1 MKWTKKMKGA
11 GKKAAV
17 TVTALGMVLTAFSPI
32 PAKAAEEFAG
42 QLTSVESVKKGDADN
57 IVIVTFNGDVKAKLT
72 FLENGIFRYNVD
84 PSGEFSEYAN
94 PRQSSHK
101 GRIQQYPDS
110 SSEYSKPEAKIKD
123 ADGKFTIT
131 SENVSVEFDKETAK
145 MKILSND
152 KVVMEE
158 KEALSISKSA
168 TVQTLKKNDGENFY
182 GGGTQNGRF
191 VHTGESINIVNE
203 SGWTDGG
210 VASPNPF
217 YYTTDGYGVLRNT
230 FADGKYDFGK
240 TTADAVTATHEEGE
254 LDAYYFVSDGKNV
267 TEKTQDILD
276 EYYHVTG
283 NPVLLPEYA
292 FYEGHLNAYN
302 RDAWSNTPVKGAKA
316 WTIKGTDPS
325 TSEGKTTYEI
335 GMSADFVPVA
345 GQKLESLNGEGPTVA
360 TDKFPQV
367 ETPYEFSARAVLD
380 DYVKYDMPL
389 GYFLPNDGYGAGY
402 GQNGHHMTGGVNPDG
417 TSSPDRLAAVK
428 ANVENL
434 AKFTKYAQEKGVQ
447 TGLWTQ
453 SYLTPDSNSG
463 TLWHRLRDFK
473 NEVKVGGVSTLKTDV
488 AWVGHGYS
496 MQLDGV
502 KTAYDIATT
511 EGDIRPNIISLDGW
525 AGSQR
530 YCGIWT
536 GDQTGG
542 KWEYIRFHIPTYIG
556 TSLSGNPNVGSDM
569 DGIFGGDALI
579 ATRDYQWKSF
589 TPLMLNMDG
598 WGTYAKM
605 PYTFGDPYTGIN
617 RMYMK
622 IKAQLLP
629 YIYTGAASAANIDTG
644 NGDTGLPLMRAM
656 FLEYPN
662 DSYASSK
669 AMQYQ
674 YMLGSEML
682 VAPIYQNTADAEND
696 GNDIR
701 NNIYLPGEKD
711 VWIDYF
717 TGEQYQGGRV
727 LNNFDAPL
735 WKLPVFVKNGAII
748 PMWEENNSPEEI
760 DKANRIVEFWPD
772 GKSSYT
778 MFEDDGKYIKNDL
791 KEEGEYGKVTNA
803 SYGDHVSAKFTSE
816 VKDGTATLTAE
827 KSTGSYD
834 GYKKDKNTTFVVN
847 VSKEPSKVTAKNGS
861 ETLEVKKVQSKA
873 DFDTEKAEKGK
884 AVYFYD
890 QSPAIETY
898 ASEKETGI
906 AGLVKDV
913 KRTPKLYVK
922 FAQADAKAVD
932 QTLVIE
938 GFANDG
944 KLQKDQLNENLA
956 VPTLTENVDAKTPT
970 SITLGWNKVDTATSY
985 ELMIDD
991 VVFAVG
997 DADAYTHVDLA
1008 YHSEHTYQV
1017 RSRNADGYSKWSEKQ
1032 TFQSAED
1039 PWKDTPKPQSI
1050 KWTGTLYGNHSA
1062 DLAFDQVFQQGDG
1075 GFHSGGDAIG
1085 QTLTVDYGKA
1095 YKLDKI
1101 EYYPRTDAS
1110 NGTVKKMRLETSL
1123 DGVHWSEAKEYNWER
1138 NADTKV
1144 MGDLNCGAR
1153 YIRFTPLESVGNFF
1167 AASEIKVYKE
1177 ADSTPF
1183 AVGSTN
1189 NSETVIEAD
1198 YTNMKNY
1205 LGVGGND
1212 KIFIDQIKSRYGD
1225 INMNDIYDVYD
1236 YAFTMFQLDN
1246 GTTKTDSV
1254 SGEAMLLASSDSVKK
1269 GETFTVDVYAQN
1281 VAGLNAFGQVIKYD
1295 KSKVEYV
1302 SCEVSPLLAQME
1314 NLTAN
1319 KEYEDRAYV
1328 NLAFANRGD
1337 KELYAGSD
1345 VLATITMKAK
1355 ENISTTDAKVID
1367 LSKVTLI
1374 GPNYSTIESE
1384 VDTEVEI
1391 PDVPATEKKF
1401 GQADFNITMT
1411 NEKLTED
1418 NTDDPNVNKLI
1429 QQNNYN
1435 GLFDGTFGRDFE
1447 FKWDISSNHVDGKLP
1462 DYIILPTTMHLALK
1476 NPEALNKVVVSN
1488 ANEGNGY
1495 LNKVSAKLIYTD
1507 DTSSDEIKFETKQ
1520 EKYTFEFTG
1529 DKAVKEVQITFLDA
1543 KSTSDVKNMLT
1554 LAELELSNLSNT
1566 PVTGIT
1572 ADPNNA
1578 KEMYVGTLADI
1589 NATVQPDNATNKFF
1603 TVESSNEDVVKIITL
1618 ADENKHPIYK
1628 ARAMK
1633 EGKSTIT
1640 LTAAGNKEVKA
1651 TYDINVKAGVD
1662 ISGLNEALAKART
1675 YQSSAYTEESY
1686 GKLTAAVNAATELL
1700 KGEYTKN
1707 QVLEAQMAIYAAIDG
1722 LVFRPLDETK
1732 LLDAKAEGFTVTAT
1746 SECDPDKLEDGL
1758 ATNVLDGKEDNY
1770 WHTEYNKDVL
1780 PQSLNFDLGGL
1791 YNLTDITFLARQGV
1805 TNGDI
1810 LKAQIFVGSAKDD
1823 MKSVGTYEFDENGNV
1838 LVNREQYQ
1846 QIAFDAK
1853 DVRYVEFKVLE
1864 AGAQDK
1870 FASMAEIRF
1879 YGEKT
1884 TAALKALYDS
1894 YVAENLNKADY
1905 TADSWAVYEA
1915 KMNEAKALIEA
1926 KDTTNAAAGEALT
1939 ALQTAHDRLV
1949 KLNPDPQPGDVDKSG
1964 LTTLYNQYKDTKADG
1979 YTAESWTA
1987 FNEALMK
1994 AQSVLAN
2001 PNATQD
2007 EVNAAKEAL
2016 QTAYDG
2022 LVKDT
2027 TPDPNPNP
2035 NPDGNGGSG
2044 GNSGSNG
2051 NNGNSGNSGNSGSN
2065 GSNGNGGNAAVV
2077 TGDSANIAGYLMA
2090 LVAAGGIAVVTF
2102 FRRKRVK

>member
-17 TVTALGMVLTAFSPI
+17 TVTALGMVLTAFPPI

-42 QLTSVESVKKGDADN
+42 QLTSVESVEKGSKDN
-57 IVIVTFNGDVKAKLT
+57 IVVVKFNGGVTAQLT
-72 FLENGIFRYNVD
+72 FLEDGIFRYNVD
-84 PSGEFSEYAN
+84 PSGEFSKYAT
-94 PRQSSHK
+94 PKSQAHV
-101 GRIQQYPDS
+101 GRIQQYSDDS
-110 SSEYSKPEAKIKD
+110 SNYSHPKADISDK
-123 ADGKFTIT
+123 DGKITIK
-131 SENVSVEFDKETAK
+131 SGSVSVEFDKATAK
-145 MKILSND
+145 MKVLSGD

-158 KEALSISKSA
+158 KEALSISNSA
-168 TVQTLKKNDGENFY
+168 TVQTLKKNNGENFY

-191 VHTGESINIVNE
+191 VHTGETINIANE
-203 SGWTDGG
+203 SNWTDGG

-217 YYTTDGYGVLRNT
+217 YYTTSGYGVLRNT

-240 TTADAVTATHEEGE
+240 SEGDTVTATHKEKEF
-254 LDAYYFVSDGKNV
+254 DAYYFVSDGKDSS
-267 TEKTQDILD
+267 EKTQELLS

-302 RDAWSNTPVKGAKA
+302 RDSWSDTEGGKG
-316 WTIKGTDPS
+316 WTIKGNEPY
-325 TSEGKTTYEI
+325 TSAGTTKYES
-335 GMSADFVPVA
+335 GMSTGYKPKD
-345 GQKLESLNGEGPTVA
+345 GMNIESLNGTKPTVGIENYP
-360 TDKFPQV
+360 KV
-367 ETPYEFSARAVLD
+367 EAPYKYSARQVID
-380 DYVKYDMPL
+380 DYFTYDMPI

-402 GQNGHHMTGGVNPDG
+402 GQNGYGKTGGVDNEG
-417 TSSPDRLAAVK
+417 KSSQERLAAVA
-428 ANVENL
+428 ANVQNL
-434 AKFTKYAQEKGVQ
+434 ADFTKYANEKGVA

-453 SYLTPDSNSG
+453 SYLTPDSNPK
-463 TLWHRLRDFK
+463 TEWQLLRDFK

-511 EGDIRPNIISLDGW
+511 EGKVRPNIISLDGW

-536 GDQTGG
+536 GDQYGG
-542 KWEYIRFHIPTYIG
+542 EWEYIRFHIPTYIG
-556 TSLSGNPNVGSDM
+556 TSLSGNPNIGSDM
-569 DGIFGGDALI
+569 DGIFGGNQLI

-617 RMYMK
+617 RMYLK
-622 IKAQLLP
+622 TKAQLLP

-644 NGDTGLPLMRAM
+644 NGDTGLPLIRAM
-656 FLEYPN
+656 FLEYPD

-669 AMQYQ
+669 EMQYQ
-674 YMLGSEML
+674 YMLGSNLL
-682 VAPIYQNTADAEND
+682 VAPIYKSTAADD
-696 GNDIR
+696 KGNDVR
-701 NNIYLPGEKD
+701 NNIYLPDSKE

-717 TGEQYQGGRV
+717 TGQQYQGGQV
-727 LNNFDAPL
+727 LNNFAAPL

-748 PMWEENNSPEEI
+748 PMWEENNTPEQIKKE
-760 DKANRIVEFWPD
+760 NRIVEFWPD
-772 GKSSYT
+772 GKTSYT
-778 MFEDDGKYIKNDL
+778 MFEDDGKFVENDL
-791 KEEGEYGKVTNA
+791 KEDGDYGKITKT
-803 SYGDHVSAKFTSE
+803 SYGAHVSTKYTSE

-827 KSTGSYD
+827 KSTGNYT

-847 VSKEPSKVTAKNGS
+847 VSKEPTKVTAKNGS
-861 ETLEVKKVQSKA
+861 DSLTLDKVQSKA
-873 DFDTEKAEKGK
+873 DFDKKSAEAGK

-890 QSPAIETY
+890 ESPAIETY
-898 ASEKETGI
+898 ASEKETEI
-906 AGLVKDV
+906 ANLVKDV

-922 FAQADAKAVD
+922 FAQADAKSVA
-932 QTLVIE
+932 QTLVLE
-938 GFANDG
+938 GFENDG
-944 KLQKDQLNENLA
+944 KLPQDKLNKNLT
-956 VPTLTENVDAKTPT
+956 VPTLTENEEAKTPT
-970 SITLGWNKVDTATSY
+970 SITLAWNKVADATTY
-985 ELMIDD
+985 ELLVDG
-991 VVFAVG
+991 VVFSVG
-997 DADAYTHVDLA
+997 DVETYTHTDLG
-1008 YHSEHTYQV
+1008 YHSEHKYKV
-1017 RSRNADGYSKWSEKQ
+1017 RSRNAEGYSEWSEEK
-1032 TFQSAED
+1032 TFQTSED
-1039 PWKDTPKPQSI
+1039 PWKDTPAPQTI
-1050 KWTGTLYGNHSA
+1050 TWTGGLYGNHSA
-1062 DLAFDQVFQQGDG
+1062 DLAFDRTFQKSDG
-1075 GFHSGGDAIG
+1075 GFHSDGNAIG

-1095 YKLDKI
+1095 YEIDKI
-1101 EYYPRTDAS
+1101 EYYPRDDAG
-1110 NGTVKKMRLETSL
+1110 NGTVEEMKLETSL
-1123 DGVHWSEAKEYNWER
+1123 DGVHWSEAKTYKWAVNK
-1138 NADTKV
+1138 DMKL
-1144 MGDLNCGAR
+1144 MDKLDCGAR
-1153 YIRFTPLESVGNFF
+1153 YIRFTPLKALGNFF
-1167 AASEIKVYKE
+1167 SASEIKVYKKE
-1177 ADSTPF
+1177 NTGAF

-1189 NSETVIEAD
+1189 KAEAVTDAD

-1205 LGVGGND
+1205 LGVCEKD
-1212 KIFIDQIKSRYGD
+1212 KLFADQIKSRYGD
-1225 INMNDIYDVYD
+1225 INMNNIYDVYD
-1236 YAFTMFQLDN
+1236 YAFTMFQLDG
-1246 GTTKTDSV
+1246 GTKKTDSV

-1269 GETFTVDVYAQN
+1269 GETFTIDVYAQN
-1281 VAGLNAFGQVIKYD
+1281 VAGLNAFGQVINYD
-1295 KSKVEYV
+1295 NSKVQYV

-1319 KEYEDRAYV
+1319 KEYDDRAYV

-1374 GPNYSTIESE
+1374 GPNYSTIESK
-1384 VDTEVEI
+1384 VDTNIEI

-1401 GQADFNITMT
+1401 GQSDFDITMT
-1411 NEKLTED
+1411 NEKLP
-1418 NTDDPNVNKLI
+1418 TDDPENPNVNKLI
-1429 QQNNYN
+1429 QQANYN
-1435 GLFDGTFGRDFE
+1435 GLFDGKFTRDFE
-1447 FKWDISSNHVDGKLP
+1447 FKWDIPANQVDGKLP

-1495 LNKVSAKLIYTD
+1495 LHKVSAKLIYTD
-1507 DTSSDEIKFETKQ
+1507 DTSSDEIKFESKQ

-1543 KSTSDVKNMLT
+1543 KSTSAVKNMLT

-1572 ADPNNA
+1572 VDPNNA
-1578 KEMYVGTLADI
+1578 TEMYVGTLADI
-1589 NATVQPDNATNKFF
+1589 NAVVQPDNATNKFF
-1603 TVESSNEDVVKIITL
+1603 TVESSNQDVVKILTL
-1618 ADENKHPIYK
+1618 ADENGHPTYK

-1640 LTAAGNKEVKA
+1640 LTAAGNKDAKA
-1651 TYDINVKAGVD
+1651 TYEITVKAGVD

-1675 YQSSAYTEESY
+1675 YQASAYTEESY
-1686 GKLTAAVNAATELL
+1686 GQLTAAVNAATELL

-1707 QVLEAQMAIYAAIDG
+1707 QVLEAQMAIYTAIDG
-1722 LVFRPLDETK
+1722 LTFRPLDETK

-1823 MKSVGTYEFDENGNV
+1823 MKSVGTYEFDEEGNV
-1838 LVNREQYQ
+1838 LVNRDQYQ

-1879 YGEKT
+1879 YGERT

-2051 NNGNSGNSGNSGSN
+2051 NSGNSGNSGSN

>member
-17 TVTALGMVLTAFSPI
+17 TVTALGMVLTAFPPI

-42 QLTSVESVKKGDADN
+42 QLTSVESVEKGSKDN
-57 IVIVTFNGDVKAKLT
+57 IVVVKFNGGVTAQLT
-72 FLENGIFRYNVD
+72 FLEDGIFRYNVD
-84 PSGEFSEYAN
+84 PSGEFSKYAT
-94 PRQSSHK
+94 PKSQAHV
-101 GRIQQYPDS
+101 GRIQQYSDDS
-110 SSEYSKPEAKIKD
+110 SNYSHPKADISDK
-123 ADGKFTIT
+123 DGKITIK
-131 SENVSVEFDKETAK
+131 SGSVSVEFDKATAK
-145 MKILSND
+145 MKVLSGD

-158 KEALSISKSA
+158 KEALSISNSA
-168 TVQTLKKNDGENFY
+168 TVQTLKKNNGENFY

-191 VHTGESINIVNE
+191 VHTGETINIANE
-203 SGWTDGG
+203 SNWTDGG

-217 YYTTDGYGVLRNT
+217 YYTTSGYGVLRNT

-240 TTADAVTATHEEGE
+240 SEGDTVTATHKEKEF
-254 LDAYYFVSDGKNV
+254 DAYYFVSDGKDSS
-267 TEKTQDILD
+267 EKTQELLS

-302 RDAWSNTPVKGAKA
+302 RDSWSDTEGGKG
-316 WTIKGTDPS
+316 WTIKGNEPY
-325 TSEGKTTYEI
+325 TSAGTTKYES
-335 GMSADFVPVA
+335 GMSTGYKPKD
-345 GQKLESLNGEGPTVA
+345 GMNIESLNGTKPTVGIENYP
-360 TDKFPQV
+360 KV
-367 ETPYEFSARAVLD
+367 EAPYKYSARQVID
-380 DYVKYDMPL
+380 DYFTYDMPI

-402 GQNGHHMTGGVNPDG
+402 GQNGYGKTGGVDNEG
-417 TSSPDRLAAVK
+417 KSSQERLAAVA
-428 ANVENL
+428 ANVQNL
-434 AKFTKYAQEKGVQ
+434 ADFTKYANEKGVA
-447 TGLWTQ
+447 TGLWT
-453 SYLTPDSNSG
+453 PDSNPK
-463 TLWHRLRDFK
+463 TEWQLLRDFK

-511 EGDIRPNIISLDGW
+511 EGKVRPNIISLDGW

-536 GDQTGG
+536 GDQYGG
-542 KWEYIRFHIPTYIG
+542 EWEYIRFHIPTYIG
-556 TSLSGNPNVGSDM
+556 TSLSGNPNIGSDM
-569 DGIFGGDALI
+569 DGIFGGNQLI

-617 RMYMK
+617 RMYLK
-622 IKAQLLP
+622 TKAQLLP

-644 NGDTGLPLMRAM
+644 NGDTGLPLIRAM
-656 FLEYPN
+656 FLEYPD

-669 AMQYQ
+669 EMQYQ
-674 YMLGSEML
+674 YMLGSNLL
-682 VAPIYQNTADAEND
+682 VAPIYKSTAADD
-696 GNDIR
+696 KGNDVR
-701 NNIYLPGEKD
+701 NNIYLPDSKE

-717 TGEQYQGGRV
+717 TGQQYQGGQV
-727 LNNFDAPL
+727 LNNFAAPL

-748 PMWEENNSPEEI
+748 PMWEENNTPEQIKKE
-760 DKANRIVEFWPD
+760 NRIVEFWPD
-772 GKSSYT
+772 GKTSYT
-778 MFEDDGKYIKNDL
+778 MFEDDGKFVENDL
-791 KEEGEYGKVTNA
+791 KEDGDYGKITKT
-803 SYGDHVSAKFTSE
+803 SYGAHVSTKYTSE

-827 KSTGSYD
+827 KSTGNYT

-847 VSKEPSKVTAKNGS
+847 VSKEPTKVTAKNGS
-861 ETLEVKKVQSKA
+861 DSLTLDKVQSKA
-873 DFDTEKAEKGK
+873 DFDKKSAEAGK

-890 QSPAIETY
+890 ESPAIETY
-898 ASEKETGI
+898 ASEKETEI
-906 AGLVKDV
+906 ANLVKDV

-922 FAQADAKAVD
+922 FAQADAKSVA
-932 QTLVIE
+932 QTLVLE
-938 GFANDG
+938 GFENDG
-944 KLQKDQLNENLA
+944 KLPQDKLNKNLT
-956 VPTLTENVDAKTPT
+956 VPTLTENEEAKTPT
-970 SITLGWNKVDTATSY
+970 SITLAWNKVADATTY
-985 ELMIDD
+985 ELLVDG
-991 VVFAVG
+991 VVFSVG
-997 DADAYTHVDLA
+997 DVETYTHTDLG
-1008 YHSEHTYQV
+1008 YHSEHKYKV
-1017 RSRNADGYSKWSEKQ
+1017 RSRNAEGYSEWSEEK

-1039 PWKDTPKPQSI
+1039 PWKDTPAPQTI
-1050 KWTGTLYGNHSA
+1050 TWTGGLYGNHSA
-1062 DLAFDQVFQQGDG
+1062 DLAFDRTFQKSDG
-1075 GFHSGGDAIG
+1075 GFHSDGNAIG

-1095 YKLDKI
+1095 YEIDKI
-1101 EYYPRTDAS
+1101 EYYPRDDAG
-1110 NGTVKKMRLETSL
+1110 NGTVEEMKLETSL
-1123 DGVHWSEAKEYNWER
+1123 DGVHWSEAKTYKWAVNK
-1138 NADTKV
+1138 DMKL
-1144 MGDLNCGAR
+1144 MDKLDCGAR
-1153 YIRFTPLESVGNFF
+1153 YIRFTPLKALGNFF
-1167 AASEIKVYKE
+1167 SASEIKVYKKE
-1177 ADSTPF
+1177 NTGAF

-1189 NSETVIEAD
+1189 KAEAVTDAD

-1205 LGVGGND
+1205 LGVCEKD
-1212 KIFIDQIKSRYGD
+1212 KLFADQIKSRYGD
-1225 INMNDIYDVYD
+1225 INMNNIYDVYD
-1236 YAFTMFQLDN
+1236 YAFTMFQLDG
-1246 GTTKTDSV
+1246 GTKKTDSV

-1269 GETFTVDVYAQN
+1269 GETFTIDVYAQN
-1281 VAGLNAFGQVIKYD
+1281 VAGLNAFGQVINYD
-1295 KSKVEYV
+1295 NSKVQYV

-1319 KEYEDRAYV
+1319 KEYDDRAYV

-1374 GPNYSTIESE
+1374 GPNYSTIESK
-1384 VDTEVEI
+1384 VDTNIEI

-1401 GQADFNITMT
+1401 GQSDFDITMT
-1411 NEKLTED
+1411 NEKLP
-1418 NTDDPNVNKLI
+1418 TDDPENPNVNKLI
-1429 QQNNYN
+1429 QQANYN
-1435 GLFDGTFGRDFE
+1435 GLFDGKFTRDFE
-1447 FKWDISSNHVDGKLP
+1447 FKWDIPANQVDGKLP

-1495 LNKVSAKLIYTD
+1495 LHKVSAKLIYTD
-1507 DTSSDEIKFETKQ
+1507 DTSSDEIKFESKQ

-1543 KSTSDVKNMLT
+1543 KSTSAVKNMLT

-1572 ADPNNA
+1572 VDPNNA
-1578 KEMYVGTLADI
+1578 TEMYVGTLADI
-1589 NATVQPDNATNKFF
+1589 NAVVQPDNATNKFF
-1603 TVESSNEDVVKIITL
+1603 TVESSNQDVVKILTL
-1618 ADENKHPIYK
+1618 ADENGHPTYK

-1640 LTAAGNKEVKA
+1640 LTAAGNKDAKA
-1651 TYDINVKAGVD
+1651 TYEITVKAGVD

-1675 YQSSAYTEESY
+1675 YQASAYTEESY
-1686 GKLTAAVNAATELL
+1686 GQLTAAVNAATELL

-1707 QVLEAQMAIYAAIDG
+1707 QVLEAQMAIYTAIDG
-1722 LVFRPLDETK
+1722 LTFRPLDETK

-1823 MKSVGTYEFDENGNV
+1823 MKSVGTYEFDEEGNV
-1838 LVNREQYQ
+1838 LVNRDQYQ

-1879 YGEKT
+1879 YGERT

-2051 NNGNSGNSGNSGSN
+2051 NSGNSGNSGSN

>member
-17 TVTALGMVLTAFSPI
+17 TVTALGMVLTAFPPI

-42 QLTSVESVKKGDADN
+42 QLTSVESVEKGDADN
-57 IVIVTFNGDVKAKLT
+57 IVIVTFNGGVKAKLT
-72 FLENGIFRYNVD
+72 FLEDGIFRYNVD
-84 PSGEFSEYAN
+84 PSGEFSEYAK

-158 KEALSISKSA
+158 KEALAISKSA

-203 SGWTDGG
+203 GGWTDGG

-302 RDAWSNTPVKGAKA
+302 RDAWSNTPVNGAKA

-325 TSEGKTTYEI
+325 TSAGKTTYEI
-335 GMSADFVPVA
+335 GMSDKFIPTD
-345 GQKLESLNGEGPTVA
+345 GQQLESLNGTAPTVA
-360 TDKFPQV
+360 TEKYPKV
-367 ETPYEFSARAVLD
+367 TTPYEFSARAVLD

-402 GQNGHHMTGGVNPDG
+402 GQNGHHMTGGVNADG
-417 TSSPDRLAAVK
+417 TSSAERLAAVE
-428 ANVENL
+428 ANVQNL
-434 AKFTKYAQEKGVQ
+434 AEFSKYALEHGVQ

-473 NEVKVGGVSTLKTDV
+473 NEVGVGGVSTLKTDV

-511 EGDIRPNIISLDGW
+511 EGKIRPNIISLDGW

-542 KWEYIRFHIPTYIG
+542 EWEYIRFHIPTYIG

-629 YIYTGAASAANIDTG
+629 YIYTGAASAANINTG

-656 FLEYPN
+656 FLEYPD

-696 GNDIR
+696 GSDIR
-701 NNIYLPGEKD
+701 NNIYLPGEKN

-717 TGEQYQGGRV
+717 TGEQYQGGQV

-760 DKANRIVEFWPD
+760 DKANRIVEFWPA
-772 GKSSYT
+772 GKTSYT
-778 MFEDDGKYIKNDL
+778 MFEDDGKFIENDL

-827 KSTGSYD
+827 KSTGSYE

-847 VSKEPSKVTAKNGS
+847 VSKKPTKVTAKNGS
-861 ETLEVKKVQSKA
+861 NTLEVEEVQNKSDFDKKKVEA
-873 DFDTEKAEKGK
+873 GK

-890 QSPAIETY
+890 ESPAIETY
-898 ASEKETGI
+898 ASEKET
-906 AGLVKDV
+906 AVADLVKDV

-922 FAQADAKAVD
+922 FAQADAQKVE

-944 KLQKDQLNENLA
+944 KLPKDQLNENLA
-956 VPTLTENVDAKTPT
+956 VPTLTENIEAKTPT

-997 DADAYTHVDLA
+997 DAQAYTHVDLA

-1050 KWTGTLYGNHSA
+1050 TWSGGLYGNHSA
-1062 DLAFDQVFQQGDG
+1062 DLAFDNSFQTGDG
-1075 GFHSGGDAIG
+1075 GFHSDGNAIG

-1095 YKLDKI
+1095 YEIDKI
-1101 EYYPRTDAS
+1101 EYYPRDDAG
-1110 NGTVKKMRLETSL
+1110 NGTVTKMKLETSL
-1123 DGVHWSEAKEYNWER
+1123 DGVHWSEAKEYTWER
-1138 NADTKV
+1138 NKDTKL
-1144 MGDLNCGAR
+1144 MDKLSCGAR
-1153 YIRFTPLESVGNFF
+1153 YIRFTPLEALGNFF
-1167 AASEIKVYKE
+1167 SASEIKVYKKE
-1177 ADSTPF
+1177 NTGAF

-1189 NSETVIEAD
+1189 KAETVTDAD
-1198 YTNMKNY
+1198 YTNMMNY
-1205 LGVGGND
+1205 LGVYGKD
-1212 KIFIDQIKSRYGD
+1212 KIFVDQIKSRYGD
-1225 INMNDIYDVYD
+1225 INMNNIYDVYD
-1236 YAFTMFQLDN
+1236 YAFTMFQLDG
-1246 GTTKTDSV
+1246 GTKKTDSV
-1254 SGEAMLLASSDSVKK
+1254 SGEAMLLASSNSVKK
-1269 GETFTVDVYAQN
+1269 GETFTIDVYAQN
-1281 VAGLNAFGQVIKYD
+1281 VAGLNAFGQVINYD
-1295 KSKVEYV
+1295 QSKVEYV

-1314 NLTAN
+1314 NLTVN
-1319 KEYEDRAYV
+1319 KVYDDAAYV
-1328 NLAFANRGD
+1328 NLAYVNRGD

-1355 ENISTTDAKVID
+1355 ADISTEDKNVID

-1374 GPNYSTIESE
+1374 GPNYSMIESE
-1384 VDTEVEI
+1384 VNTDVEI

-1401 GQADFNITMT
+1401 GQSDFDITMT
-1411 NEKLTED
+1411 NEKLP
-1418 NTDDPNVNKLI
+1418 TDDPENPNVNKLI
-1429 QQNNYN
+1429 QQANYN
-1435 GLFDGTFGRDFE
+1435 GLFDGKFTRDFE
-1447 FKWDISSNHVDGKLP
+1447 FKWDIPANQVDGKLP

-1495 LNKVSAKLIYTD
+1495 LHKVSAKLIYTD
-1507 DTSSDEIKFETKQ
+1507 DTSSDEIKFESKQ

-1543 KSTSDVKNMLT
+1543 KSTSAVKNMLT

-1572 ADPNNA
+1572 VDPNNA
-1578 KEMYVGTLADI
+1578 TEMYVGTLADI

-1618 ADENKHPIYK
+1618 ADENGYPIYK

-1722 LVFRPLDETK
+1722 LTFRPLDETK
-1732 LLDAKAEGFTVTAT
+1732 LLDAEAEGFKVTAT
-1746 SECDPDKLEDGL
+1746 SECDPEKLEDGL

-1823 MKSVGTYEFDENGNV
+1823 MKSVGTYEFDEEGNV
-1838 LVNREQYQ
+1838 LVNRDQYQ

-1905 TADSWAVYEA
+1905 TAESWAVYEA

-2051 NNGNSGNSGNSGSN
+2051 NSGNSGNSGSN

>member
-17 TVTALGMVLTAFSPI
+17 TVTALGMVLTAFPPI

-42 QLTSVESVKKGDADN
+42 QLTSVESVEKGSKDN
-57 IVIVTFNGDVKAKLT
+57 IVVVKFNGGVTAQLT
-72 FLENGIFRYNVD
+72 FLEDGIFRYNVD
-84 PSGEFSEYAN
+84 PSGEFSKYAT
-94 PRQSSHK
+94 PKSQAHV
-101 GRIQQYPDS
+101 GRIQQYSDDS
-110 SSEYSKPEAKIKD
+110 SNYSHPKADISDK
-123 ADGKFTIT
+123 DGKITIK
-131 SENVSVEFDKETAK
+131 SGSVSVEFDKATAK
-145 MKILSND
+145 MKVLSGD

-158 KEALSISKSA
+158 KEALSISNSA
-168 TVQTLKKNDGENFY
+168 TVQTLKKNNGENFY

-191 VHTGESINIVNE
+191 VHTGETINIANE
-203 SGWTDGG
+203 SNWTDGG

-217 YYTTDGYGVLRNT
+217 YYTTSGYGVLRNT

-240 TTADAVTATHEEGE
+240 SEGDTVTATHKEKEF
-254 LDAYYFVSDGKNV
+254 DAYYFVSDGKDSS
-267 TEKTQDILD
+267 EKTQELLS

-302 RDAWSNTPVKGAKA
+302 RDSWSDTEGGKG
-316 WTIKGTDPS
+316 WTIKGNEPY
-325 TSEGKTTYEI
+325 TSAGTTKYES
-335 GMSADFVPVA
+335 GMSTGYKPKD
-345 GQKLESLNGEGPTVA
+345 GMNIESLNGTKPTVGIENYP
-360 TDKFPQV
+360 KV
-367 ETPYEFSARAVLD
+367 EAPYKYSARQVID
-380 DYVKYDMPL
+380 DYFTYDMPI

-402 GQNGHHMTGGVNPDG
+402 GQNGYGKTGGVDNEG
-417 TSSPDRLAAVK
+417 KSSQERLAAVA
-428 ANVENL
+428 ANVQNL
-434 AKFTKYAQEKGVQ
+434 ADFTKYANEKGVA

-453 SYLTPDSNSG
+453 SYLTPDSNPK
-463 TLWHRLRDFK
+463 TEWQLLRDFK

-511 EGDIRPNIISLDGW
+511 EGKVRPNIISLDGW

-536 GDQTGG
+536 GDQYGG
-542 KWEYIRFHIPTYIG
+542 EWEYIRFHIPTYIG
-556 TSLSGNPNVGSDM
+556 TSLSGNPNIGSDM
-569 DGIFGGDALI
+569 DGIFGGNQLI

-617 RMYMK
+617 RMYLK
-622 IKAQLLP
+622 TKAQLLP

-644 NGDTGLPLMRAM
+644 NGDTGLPLIRAM
-656 FLEYPN
+656 FLEYPD

-669 AMQYQ
+669 EMQYQ
-674 YMLGSEML
+674 YMLGSNLL
-682 VAPIYQNTADAEND
+682 VAPIYKSTAADD
-696 GNDIR
+696 KGNDVR
-701 NNIYLPGEKD
+701 NNIYLPDSKE

-717 TGEQYQGGRV
+717 TGQQYQGGQV
-727 LNNFDAPL
+727 LNNFAAPL

-748 PMWEENNSPEEI
+748 PMWEENNTPEQIKKE
-760 DKANRIVEFWPD
+760 NRIVEFWPD
-772 GKSSYT
+772 GKTSYT
-778 MFEDDGKYIKNDL
+778 MFEDDGKFVENDL
-791 KEEGEYGKVTNA
+791 KEDGDYGKITKT
-803 SYGDHVSAKFTSE
+803 SYGAHVSTKYTSE

-827 KSTGSYD
+827 KSTGNYT

-847 VSKEPSKVTAKNGS
+847 VSKEPTKVTAKNGS
-861 ETLEVKKVQSKA
+861 DSLTLDKVQSKA
-873 DFDTEKAEKGK
+873 DFDKK
-884 AVYFYD
+884 
-890 QSPAIETY
+890 
-898 ASEKETGI
+898 SEKETEI
-906 AGLVKDV
+906 ANLVKDV

-922 FAQADAKAVD
+922 FAQADAKSVA
-932 QTLVIE
+932 QTLVLE
-938 GFANDG
+938 GFENDG
-944 KLQKDQLNENLA
+944 KLPQDKLNKNLT
-956 VPTLTENVDAKTPT
+956 VPTLTENEEAKTPT
-970 SITLGWNKVDTATSY
+970 SITLAWNKVADATTY
-985 ELMIDD
+985 ELLVDG
-991 VVFAVG
+991 VVFSVG
-997 DADAYTHVDLA
+997 DVETYTHTDLG
-1008 YHSEHTYQV
+1008 YHSEHKYKV
-1017 RSRNADGYSKWSEKQ
+1017 RSRNAEGYSEWSEEK

-1039 PWKDTPKPQSI
+1039 PWKDTPAPQTI
-1050 KWTGTLYGNHSA
+1050 TWTGGLYGNHSA
-1062 DLAFDQVFQQGDG
+1062 DLAFDRTFQKSDG
-1075 GFHSGGDAIG
+1075 GFHSDGNAIG

-1095 YKLDKI
+1095 YEIDKI
-1101 EYYPRTDAS
+1101 EYYPRDDAG
-1110 NGTVKKMRLETSL
+1110 NGTVEEMKLETSL
-1123 DGVHWSEAKEYNWER
+1123 DGVHWSEAKTYKWAVNK
-1138 NADTKV
+1138 DMKL
-1144 MGDLNCGAR
+1144 MDKLDCGAR
-1153 YIRFTPLESVGNFF
+1153 YIRFTPLKALGNFF
-1167 AASEIKVYKE
+1167 SASEIKVYKKE
-1177 ADSTPF
+1177 NTGAF

-1189 NSETVIEAD
+1189 KAEAVTDAD

-1205 LGVGGND
+1205 LGVCEKD
-1212 KIFIDQIKSRYGD
+1212 KLFADQIKSRYGD
-1225 INMNDIYDVYD
+1225 INMNNIYDVYD
-1236 YAFTMFQLDN
+1236 YAFTMFQLDG
-1246 GTTKTDSV
+1246 GTKKTDSV

-1269 GETFTVDVYAQN
+1269 GETFTIDVYAQN
-1281 VAGLNAFGQVIKYD
+1281 VAGLNAFGQVINYD
-1295 KSKVEYV
+1295 NSKVQYV

-1319 KEYEDRAYV
+1319 KEYDDRAYV

-1374 GPNYSTIESE
+1374 GPNYSTIESK
-1384 VDTEVEI
+1384 VDTNIEI

-1401 GQADFNITMT
+1401 GQSDFDITMT
-1411 NEKLTED
+1411 NEKLP
-1418 NTDDPNVNKLI
+1418 TDDPENPNVNKLI
-1429 QQNNYN
+1429 QQANYN
-1435 GLFDGTFGRDFE
+1435 GLFDGKFTRDFE
-1447 FKWDISSNHVDGKLP
+1447 FKWDIPANQVDGKLP

-1495 LNKVSAKLIYTD
+1495 LHKVSAKLIYTD
-1507 DTSSDEIKFETKQ
+1507 DTSSDEIKFESKQ

-1543 KSTSDVKNMLT
+1543 KSTSAVKNMLT

-1572 ADPNNA
+1572 VDPNNA
-1578 KEMYVGTLADI
+1578 TEMYVGTLADI
-1589 NATVQPDNATNKFF
+1589 NAVVQPDNATNKFF
-1603 TVESSNEDVVKIITL
+1603 TVESSNQDVVKILTL
-1618 ADENKHPIYK
+1618 ADENGHPTYK

-1640 LTAAGNKEVKA
+1640 LTAAGNKDAKA
-1651 TYDINVKAGVD
+1651 TYEITVKAGVD

-1675 YQSSAYTEESY
+1675 YQASAYTEESY
-1686 GKLTAAVNAATELL
+1686 GQLTAAVNAATELL

-1707 QVLEAQMAIYAAIDG
+1707 QVLEAQMAIYTAIDG
-1722 LVFRPLDETK
+1722 LTFRPLDETK

-1823 MKSVGTYEFDENGNV
+1823 MKSVGTYEFDEEGNV
-1838 LVNREQYQ
+1838 LVNRDQYQ

-1879 YGEKT
+1879 YGERT

-2051 NNGNSGNSGNSGSN
+2051 NSGNSGNSGSN

>member
-17 TVTALGMVLTAFSPI
+17 TVTALGMVLTAFPPI
-32 PAKAAEEFAG
+32 PAKAAEDFAG

-57 IVIVTFNGDVKAKLT
+57 IVIVTFNGGVKAKLT
-72 FLENGIFRYNVD
+72 FLEDGIFRYNVD
-84 PSGEFSEYAN
+84 PSGEFSEYAK

-131 SENVSVEFDKETAK
+131 SKNVSVEFDKETAK

-158 KEALSISKSA
+158 KEALAISKSA

-302 RDAWSNTPVKGAKA
+302 RDAWSNEKPAGSSKA

-325 TSEGKTTYEI
+325 TSAGKTTYEI
-335 GMSADFVPVA
+335 GMSADFVPTD

-360 TDKFPQV
+360 TDKFPNV

-402 GQNGHHMTGGVNPDG
+402 GQNGHHMTGGVEADG

-434 AKFTKYAQEKGVQ
+434 AKFTEYAQEKGVQ

-453 SYLTPDSNSG
+453 SYLVPDSNSS
-463 TLWHRLRDFK
+463 TMWHRLRDFE

-511 EGDIRPNIISLDGW
+511 EGEIRPNIISLDGW

-536 GDQTGG
+536 GDQYGG
-542 KWEYIRFHIPTYIG
+542 EWEYIRFHIPTYIG
-556 TSLSGNPNVGSDM
+556 TSLSGNPNIGSDM
-569 DGIFGGDALI
+569 DGIFGGNQLI

-617 RMYMK
+617 RMYLK
-622 IKAQLLP
+622 TKAQLLP

-644 NGDTGLPLMRAM
+644 NGDTGLPLIRAM
-656 FLEYPN
+656 FLEYPD

-669 AMQYQ
+669 EMQYQ
-674 YMLGSEML
+674 YMLGSNLL
-682 VAPIYQNTADAEND
+682 VAPIYKSTAADD
-696 GNDIR
+696 KGNDVR
-701 NNIYLPGEKD
+701 NNIYLPDSKE

-717 TGEQYQGGRV
+717 TGQQYQGGQV
-727 LNNFDAPL
+727 LNNFAAPL

-748 PMWEENNSPEEI
+748 PMWEENNTPEQIKKE
-760 DKANRIVEFWPD
+760 NRIVEFWPD
-772 GKSSYT
+772 GKTSYT
-778 MFEDDGKYIKNDL
+778 MFEDDGKFVENDL
-791 KEEGEYGKVTNA
+791 KEDGDYGKITKT
-803 SYGDHVSAKFTSE
+803 SYGAHVSTKYTSE

-827 KSTGSYD
+827 KSTGNYT

-847 VSKEPSKVTAKNGS
+847 VSKEPTKVTAKNGS
-861 ETLEVKKVQSKA
+861 DSLTLDKVQSKA
-873 DFDTEKAEKGK
+873 DFDKKSAEAGK

-890 QSPAIETY
+890 ESPAIETY
-898 ASEKETGI
+898 ASEKETEI
-906 AGLVKDV
+906 ANLVKDV

-922 FAQADAKAVD
+922 FAQADAKSVA
-932 QTLVIE
+932 QTLVLE
-938 GFANDG
+938 GFENDG
-944 KLQKDQLNENLA
+944 KLPQDKLNKNLT
-956 VPTLTENVDAKTPT
+956 VPTLTENEEAKTPT
-970 SITLGWNKVDTATSY
+970 SITLAWNKVADATTY
-985 ELMIDD
+985 ELLVDG
-991 VVFAVG
+991 VVFSVG
-997 DADAYTHVDLA
+997 DVETYTHTDLG
-1008 YHSEHTYQV
+1008 YHSEHKYKV
-1017 RSRNADGYSKWSEKQ
+1017 RSRNAEGYSEWSEEK

-1039 PWKDTPKPQSI
+1039 PWKDTPAPQTI
-1050 KWTGTLYGNHSA
+1050 TWTGGLYGNHSA
-1062 DLAFDQVFQQGDG
+1062 DLAFDRTFQKSDG
-1075 GFHSGGDAIG
+1075 GFHSDGNAIG

-1095 YKLDKI
+1095 YEIDKI
-1101 EYYPRTDAS
+1101 EYYPRDDAG
-1110 NGTVKKMRLETSL
+1110 NGTVEEMKLETSL
-1123 DGVHWSEAKEYNWER
+1123 DGVHWSEAKTYKWAVNK
-1138 NADTKV
+1138 DMKL
-1144 MGDLNCGAR
+1144 MDKLDCGAR
-1153 YIRFTPLESVGNFF
+1153 YIRFTPLKALGNFF
-1167 AASEIKVYKE
+1167 SASEIKVYKKE
-1177 ADSTPF
+1177 NTGAF

-1189 NSETVIEAD
+1189 KAEAVTDAD

-1205 LGVGGND
+1205 LGVCEKD
-1212 KIFIDQIKSRYGD
+1212 KLFADQIKSRYGD
-1225 INMNDIYDVYD
+1225 INMNNIYDVYD
-1236 YAFTMFQLDN
+1236 YAFTMFQLDG
-1246 GTTKTDSV
+1246 GTKKTDSV

-1269 GETFTVDVYAQN
+1269 GETFTIDVYAQN
-1281 VAGLNAFGQVIKYD
+1281 VAGLNAFGQVINYD
-1295 KSKVEYV
+1295 NSKVQYV

-1319 KEYEDRAYV
+1319 KEYDDRAYV

-1374 GPNYSTIESE
+1374 GPNYSTIESK
-1384 VDTEVEI
+1384 VDTNIEI

-1401 GQADFNITMT
+1401 GQSDFDITMT
-1411 NEKLTED
+1411 NEKLP
-1418 NTDDPNVNKLI
+1418 TDDPENPNVNKLI
-1429 QQNNYN
+1429 QQANYN
-1435 GLFDGTFGRDFE
+1435 GLFDGKFTRDFE
-1447 FKWDISSNHVDGKLP
+1447 FKWDIPANQVDGKLP

-1495 LNKVSAKLIYTD
+1495 LHKVSAKLIYTD
-1507 DTSSDEIKFETKQ
+1507 DTSSDEIKFESKQ

-1543 KSTSDVKNMLT
+1543 KSTSAVKNMLT

-1572 ADPNNA
+1572 VDPNNA
-1578 KEMYVGTLADI
+1578 TEMYVGTLADI
-1589 NATVQPDNATNKFF
+1589 NAVVQPDNATNKFF
-1603 TVESSNEDVVKIITL
+1603 TVESSNQDVVKILTL
-1618 ADENKHPIYK
+1618 ADENGHPTYK

-1640 LTAAGNKEVKA
+1640 LTAAGNKDAKA
-1651 TYDINVKAGVD
+1651 TYEITVKAGVD

-1675 YQSSAYTEESY
+1675 YQASAYTEESY
-1686 GKLTAAVNAATELL
+1686 GQLTAAVNAATELL

-1707 QVLEAQMAIYAAIDG
+1707 QVLEAQMAIYTAIDG
-1722 LVFRPLDETK
+1722 LTFRPLDETK

-1823 MKSVGTYEFDENGNV
+1823 MKSVGTYEFDEEGNV
-1838 LVNREQYQ
+1838 LVNRDQYQ

-1879 YGEKT
+1879 YGERT

-2051 NNGNSGNSGNSGSN
+2051 NSGNSGNSGSN

>member
-1 MKWTKKMKGA
+1 
-11 GKKAAV
+11 
-17 TVTALGMVLTAFSPI
+17 
-32 PAKAAEEFAG
+32 
-42 QLTSVESVKKGDADN
+42 
-57 IVIVTFNGDVKAKLT
+57 
-72 FLENGIFRYNVD
+72 
-84 PSGEFSEYAN
+84 
-94 PRQSSHK
+94 
-101 GRIQQYPDS
+101 
-110 SSEYSKPEAKIKD
+110 
-123 ADGKFTIT
+123 
-131 SENVSVEFDKETAK
+131 
-145 MKILSND
+145 
-152 KVVMEE
+152 
-158 KEALSISKSA
+158 
-168 TVQTLKKNDGENFY
+168 
-182 GGGTQNGRF
+182 
-191 VHTGESINIVNE
+191 
-203 SGWTDGG
+203 
-210 VASPNPF
+210 
-217 YYTTDGYGVLRNT
+217 
-230 FADGKYDFGK
+230 
-240 TTADAVTATHEEGE
+240 
-254 LDAYYFVSDGKNV
+254 
-267 TEKTQDILD
+267 
-276 EYYHVTG
+276 
-283 NPVLLPEYA
+283 
-292 FYEGHLNAYN
+292 
-302 RDAWSNTPVKGAKA
+302 
-316 WTIKGTDPS
+316 
-325 TSEGKTTYEI
+325 
-335 GMSADFVPVA
+335 
-345 GQKLESLNGEGPTVA
+345 
-360 TDKFPQV
+360 
-367 ETPYEFSARAVLD
+367 
-380 DYVKYDMPL
+380 
-389 GYFLPNDGYGAGY
+389 
-402 GQNGHHMTGGVNPDG
+402 
-417 TSSPDRLAAVK
+417 
-428 ANVENL
+428 
-434 AKFTKYAQEKGVQ
+434 
-447 TGLWTQ
+447 
-453 SYLTPDSNSG
+453 
-463 TLWHRLRDFK
+463 
-473 NEVKVGGVSTLKTDV
+473 
-488 AWVGHGYS
+488 
-496 MQLDGV
+496 
-502 KTAYDIATT
+502 
-511 EGDIRPNIISLDGW
+511 
-525 AGSQR
+525 
-530 YCGIWT
+530 
-536 GDQTGG
+536 
-542 KWEYIRFHIPTYIG
+542 
-556 TSLSGNPNVGSDM
+556 
-569 DGIFGGDALI
+569 
-579 ATRDYQWKSF
+579 
-589 TPLMLNMDG
+589 
-598 WGTYAKM
+598 
-605 PYTFGDPYTGIN
+605 
-617 RMYMK
+617 
-622 IKAQLLP
+622 
-629 YIYTGAASAANIDTG
+629 
-644 NGDTGLPLMRAM
+644 
-656 FLEYPN
+656 
-662 DSYASSK
+662 
-669 AMQYQ
+669 MQYQ
-674 YMLGSEML
+674 YMLGSNLL
-682 VAPIYQNTADAEND
+682 VAPIYKSTAADD
-696 GNDIR
+696 KGNDVR
-701 NNIYLPGEKD
+701 NNIYLPDSKE

-717 TGEQYQGGRV
+717 TGQQYQGGQV
-727 LNNFDAPL
+727 LNNFAAPL

-748 PMWEENNSPEEI
+748 PMWEENNTPEQIKKE
-760 DKANRIVEFWPD
+760 NRIVEFWPD
-772 GKSSYT
+772 GKTSYT
-778 MFEDDGKYIKNDL
+778 MFEDDGKFVENDL
-791 KEEGEYGKVTNA
+791 KEDGDYGKITKT
-803 SYGDHVSAKFTSE
+803 SYGAHVSTKYTSE

-827 KSTGSYD
+827 KSTGNYT

-847 VSKEPSKVTAKNGS
+847 VSKEPTKVTAKNGS
-861 ETLEVKKVQSKA
+861 DSLTLDKVQSKA
-873 DFDTEKAEKGK
+873 DFDKKSAEAGK

-890 QSPAIETY
+890 ESPAIETY
-898 ASEKETGI
+898 ASEKETEI
-906 AGLVKDV
+906 ANLVKDV

-922 FAQADAKAVD
+922 FAQADAKSVA
-932 QTLVIE
+932 QTLVLE
-938 GFANDG
+938 GFENDG
-944 KLQKDQLNENLA
+944 KLPQDKLNKNLT
-956 VPTLTENVDAKTPT
+956 VPTLTENEEAKTPT
-970 SITLGWNKVDTATSY
+970 SITLAWNKVADATTY
-985 ELMIDD
+985 ELLVDG
-991 VVFAVG
+991 VVFSVG
-997 DADAYTHVDLA
+997 DVETYTHTDLG
-1008 YHSEHTYQV
+1008 YHSEHKYKV
-1017 RSRNADGYSKWSEKQ
+1017 RSRNAEGYSEWSEEK

-1039 PWKDTPKPQSI
+1039 PWKDTPAPQTI
-1050 KWTGTLYGNHSA
+1050 TWTGGLYGNHSA
-1062 DLAFDQVFQQGDG
+1062 DLAFDRTFQKSDG
-1075 GFHSGGDAIG
+1075 GFHSDGNAIG

-1095 YKLDKI
+1095 YEIDKI
-1101 EYYPRTDAS
+1101 EYYPRDDAG
-1110 NGTVKKMRLETSL
+1110 NGTVEEMKLETSL
-1123 DGVHWSEAKEYNWER
+1123 DGVHWSEAKTYKWAVNK
-1138 NADTKV
+1138 DMKL
-1144 MGDLNCGAR
+1144 MDKLDCGAR
-1153 YIRFTPLESVGNFF
+1153 YIRFTPLKALGNFF
-1167 AASEIKVYKE
+1167 SASEIKVYKKE
-1177 ADSTPF
+1177 NTGAF

-1189 NSETVIEAD
+1189 KAEAVTDAD

-1205 LGVGGND
+1205 LGVCE
-1212 KIFIDQIKSRYGD
+1212 KDQIKSRYGD
-1225 INMNDIYDVYD
+1225 INMNNIYDVYD
-1236 YAFTMFQLDN
+1236 YAFTMFQLDG
-1246 GTTKTDSV
+1246 GTKKTDSV

-1269 GETFTVDVYAQN
+1269 GETFTIDVYAQN
-1281 VAGLNAFGQVIKYD
+1281 VAGLNAFGQVINYD
-1295 KSKVEYV
+1295 NSKVQYV

-1319 KEYEDRAYV
+1319 KEYDDRAYV

-1374 GPNYSTIESE
+1374 GPNYSTIESK
-1384 VDTEVEI
+1384 VDTNIEI

-1401 GQADFNITMT
+1401 GQSDFDITMT
-1411 NEKLTED
+1411 NEKLP
-1418 NTDDPNVNKLI
+1418 TDDPENPNVNKLI
-1429 QQNNYN
+1429 QQANYN
-1435 GLFDGTFGRDFE
+1435 GLFDGKFTRDFE
-1447 FKWDISSNHVDGKLP
+1447 FKWDIPANQVDGKLP

-1495 LNKVSAKLIYTD
+1495 LHKVSAKLIYTD
-1507 DTSSDEIKFETKQ
+1507 DTSSDEIKFESKQ

-1543 KSTSDVKNMLT
+1543 KSTSAVKNMLT

-1572 ADPNNA
+1572 VDPNNA
-1578 KEMYVGTLADI
+1578 TEMYVGTLADI
-1589 NATVQPDNATNKFF
+1589 NAVVQPDNATNKFF
-1603 TVESSNEDVVKIITL
+1603 TVESSNQDVVKILTL
-1618 ADENKHPIYK
+1618 ADENGHPTYK

-1640 LTAAGNKEVKA
+1640 LTAAGNKDAKA
-1651 TYDINVKAGVD
+1651 TYEITVKAGVD

-1675 YQSSAYTEESY
+1675 YQASAYTEESY
-1686 GKLTAAVNAATELL
+1686 GQLTAAVNAATELL

-1707 QVLEAQMAIYAAIDG
+1707 QVLEAQMAIYTAIDG
-1722 LVFRPLDETK
+1722 LTFRPLDETK

-1823 MKSVGTYEFDENGNV
+1823 MKSVGTYEFDEEGNV
-1838 LVNREQYQ
+1838 LVNRDQYQ

-1879 YGEKT
+1879 YGERT

-2051 NNGNSGNSGNSGSN
+2051 NSGNSGNSGSN

>member
-1 MKWTKKMKGA
+1 MK
-11 GKKAAV
+11 
-17 TVTALGMVLTAFSPI
+17 VL
-32 PAKAAEEFAG
+32 
-42 QLTSVESVKKGDADN
+42 
-57 IVIVTFNGDVKAKLT
+57 
-72 FLENGIFRYNVD
+72 
-84 PSGEFSEYAN
+84 SG
-94 PRQSSHK
+94 
-101 GRIQQYPDS
+101 
-110 SSEYSKPEAKIKD
+110 
-123 ADGKFTIT
+123 
-131 SENVSVEFDKETAK
+131 
-145 MKILSND
+145 D

-158 KEALSISKSA
+158 KEALSISNSA
-168 TVQTLKKNDGENFY
+168 TVQTLKKNNGENFY

-191 VHTGESINIVNE
+191 VHTGETINIANE
-203 SGWTDGG
+203 SNWTDGG

-217 YYTTDGYGVLRNT
+217 YYTTSGYGVLRNT

-240 TTADAVTATHEEGE
+240 SEGDTVTATHKEKEF
-254 LDAYYFVSDGKNV
+254 DAYYFVSDGKDSS
-267 TEKTQDILD
+267 EKTQELLS

-302 RDAWSNTPVKGAKA
+302 RDSWSDTEGGKG
-316 WTIKGTDPS
+316 WTIKGNEPY
-325 TSEGKTTYEI
+325 TSAGTTKYES
-335 GMSADFVPVA
+335 GMSTGYKPKD
-345 GQKLESLNGEGPTVA
+345 GMNIESLNGTKPTVGIENYP
-360 TDKFPQV
+360 KV
-367 ETPYEFSARAVLD
+367 EAPYKYSARQVID
-380 DYVKYDMPL
+380 DYFTYDMPI

-402 GQNGHHMTGGVNPDG
+402 GQNGYGKTGGVDNEG
-417 TSSPDRLAAVK
+417 KSSQERLAAVA
-428 ANVENL
+428 ANVQNL
-434 AKFTKYAQEKGVQ
+434 ADFTKYANEKGVA

-453 SYLTPDSNSG
+453 SYLTPDSNPK
-463 TLWHRLRDFK
+463 TEWQLLRDFK

-511 EGDIRPNIISLDGW
+511 EGKVRPNIISLDGW

-536 GDQTGG
+536 GDQYGG
-542 KWEYIRFHIPTYIG
+542 EWEYIRFHIPTYIG
-556 TSLSGNPNVGSDM
+556 TSLSGNPNIGSDM
-569 DGIFGGDALI
+569 DGIFGGNQLI

-617 RMYMK
+617 RMYLK
-622 IKAQLLP
+622 TKAQLLP

-644 NGDTGLPLMRAM
+644 NGDTGLPLIRAM
-656 FLEYPN
+656 FLEYPD

-669 AMQYQ
+669 EMQYQ
-674 YMLGSEML
+674 YMLGSNLL
-682 VAPIYQNTADAEND
+682 VAPIYKSTAADD
-696 GNDIR
+696 KGNDVR
-701 NNIYLPGEKD
+701 NNIYLPDSKE

-717 TGEQYQGGRV
+717 TGQQYQGGQV
-727 LNNFDAPL
+727 LNNFAAPL

-748 PMWEENNSPEEI
+748 PMWEENNTPEQIKKE
-760 DKANRIVEFWPD
+760 NRIVEFWPD
-772 GKSSYT
+772 GKTSYT
-778 MFEDDGKYIKNDL
+778 MFEDDGKFVENDL
-791 KEEGEYGKVTNA
+791 KEDGDYGKITKT
-803 SYGDHVSAKFTSE
+803 SYGAHVSTKYTSE

-827 KSTGSYD
+827 KSTGNYT

-847 VSKEPSKVTAKNGS
+847 VSKEPTKVTAKNGS
-861 ETLEVKKVQSKA
+861 DSLTLDKVQSKA
-873 DFDTEKAEKGK
+873 DFDKKSAEAGK

-890 QSPAIETY
+890 ESPAIETY
-898 ASEKETGI
+898 ASEKETEI
-906 AGLVKDV
+906 ANLVKDV

-922 FAQADAKAVD
+922 FAQADAKSVA
-932 QTLVIE
+932 QTLVLE
-938 GFANDG
+938 GFENDG
-944 KLQKDQLNENLA
+944 KLPQDKLNKNLT
-956 VPTLTENVDAKTPT
+956 VPTLTENEEAKTPT
-970 SITLGWNKVDTATSY
+970 SITLAWNKVADATTY
-985 ELMIDD
+985 ELLVDG
-991 VVFAVG
+991 VVFSVG
-997 DADAYTHVDLA
+997 DVETYTHTDLG
-1008 YHSEHTYQV
+1008 YHSEHKYKV
-1017 RSRNADGYSKWSEKQ
+1017 RSRNAEGYSEWSEEK

-1039 PWKDTPKPQSI
+1039 PWKDTPAPQTI
-1050 KWTGTLYGNHSA
+1050 TWTGGLYGNHSA
-1062 DLAFDQVFQQGDG
+1062 DLAFDRTFQKSDG
-1075 GFHSGGDAIG
+1075 GFHSDGNAIG

-1095 YKLDKI
+1095 YEIDKI
-1101 EYYPRTDAS
+1101 EYYPRDDAG
-1110 NGTVKKMRLETSL
+1110 NGTVEEMKLETSL
-1123 DGVHWSEAKEYNWER
+1123 DGVHWSEAKTYKWAVNK
-1138 NADTKV
+1138 DMKL
-1144 MGDLNCGAR
+1144 MDKLDCGAR
-1153 YIRFTPLESVGNFF
+1153 YIRFTPLKALGNFF
-1167 AASEIKVYKE
+1167 SASEIKVYKKE
-1177 ADSTPF
+1177 NTGAF

-1189 NSETVIEAD
+1189 KAEAVTDAD

-1205 LGVGGND
+1205 LGVCEKD
-1212 KIFIDQIKSRYGD
+1212 KLFADQIKSRYGD
-1225 INMNDIYDVYD
+1225 INMNNIYDVYD
-1236 YAFTMFQLDN
+1236 YAFTMFQLDG
-1246 GTTKTDSV
+1246 GTKKTDSV

-1269 GETFTVDVYAQN
+1269 GETFTIDVYAQN
-1281 VAGLNAFGQVIKYD
+1281 VAGLNAFGQVINYD
-1295 KSKVEYV
+1295 NSKVQYV

-1319 KEYEDRAYV
+1319 KEYDDRAYV

-1374 GPNYSTIESE
+1374 GPNYSTIESK
-1384 VDTEVEI
+1384 VDTNIEI

-1401 GQADFNITMT
+1401 GQSDFDITMT
-1411 NEKLTED
+1411 NEKLP
-1418 NTDDPNVNKLI
+1418 TDDPENPNVNKLI
-1429 QQNNYN
+1429 QQANYN
-1435 GLFDGTFGRDFE
+1435 GLFDGKFTRDFE
-1447 FKWDISSNHVDGKLP
+1447 FKWDIPANQVDGKLP

-1495 LNKVSAKLIYTD
+1495 LHKVSAKLIYTD

-1520 EKYTFEFTG
+1520 EKYTFEFAG

-1603 TVESSNEDVVKIITL
+1603 TVESSNQDVVKILTL
-1618 ADENKHPIYK
+1618 ADENGHPTYK

-1633 EGKSTIT
+1633 EG
-1640 LTAAGNKEVKA
+1640 NKDAKA
-1651 TYDINVKAGVD
+1651 TYEITVKAGVD

-1675 YQSSAYTEESY
+1675 YQASAYTEESY
-1686 GKLTAAVNAATELL
+1686 GQLTAAVNAATELL

-1722 LVFRPLDETK
+1722 LTFRPLDETK

-1810 LKAQIFVGSAKDD
+1810 LKAQIFVGSDKED
-1823 MKSVGTYEFDENGNV
+1823 MKSVGTYEFDEEGNV
-1838 LVNREQYQ
+1838 LVNRDQYQ

-1905 TADSWAVYEA
+1905 TAESWAVYEA

-2051 NNGNSGNSGNSGSN
+2051 NSGNSGSN

>member
-17 TVTALGMVLTAFSPI
+17 TVTALGMVLTAFPPI
-32 PAKAAEEFAG
+32 PAKAAEDFAG

-57 IVIVTFNGDVKAKLT
+57 IVIVTFNGGVKAKLT
-72 FLENGIFRYNVD
+72 FLEDGIFRYNVD
-84 PSGEFSEYAN
+84 PSGEFSEYAK

-131 SENVSVEFDKETAK
+131 SKNVSVEFDKETAK

-158 KEALSISKSA
+158 KEALAISKSA

-302 RDAWSNTPVKGAKA
+302 RDAWSNEKPAGSSKA

-325 TSEGKTTYEI
+325 TSAGKTTYEI
-335 GMSADFVPVA
+335 GMSADFVPTD

-360 TDKFPQV
+360 TDKFPNV

-402 GQNGHHMTGGVNPDG
+402 GQNGHHMTGGVEADG

-434 AKFTKYAQEKGVQ
+434 AKFTEYAQEKGVQ

-453 SYLTPDSNSG
+453 SYLVPDSNSS
-463 TLWHRLRDFK
+463 TMWHRLRDFE

-511 EGDIRPNIISLDGW
+511 EGEIRPNIISLDGW

-536 GDQTGG
+536 GDQYGG
-542 KWEYIRFHIPTYIG
+542 EWEYIRFHIPTYIG
-556 TSLSGNPNVGSDM
+556 TSLSGNPNIGSDM
-569 DGIFGGDALI
+569 DGIFGGNQLI

-617 RMYMK
+617 RMYLK
-622 IKAQLLP
+622 TKAQLLP

-644 NGDTGLPLMRAM
+644 NGDTGLPLIRAM
-656 FLEYPN
+656 FLEYPD

-669 AMQYQ
+669 EMQYQ
-674 YMLGSEML
+674 YMLGSNLL
-682 VAPIYQNTADAEND
+682 VAPIYKSTAADD
-696 GNDIR
+696 KGNDVR
-701 NNIYLPGEKD
+701 NNIYLPDSKE

-717 TGEQYQGGRV
+717 TGQQYQGGQV
-727 LNNFDAPL
+727 LNNFAAPL

-748 PMWEENNSPEEI
+748 PMWEENNTPEQIKKE
-760 DKANRIVEFWPD
+760 NRIVEFWPD
-772 GKSSYT
+772 GKTSYT
-778 MFEDDGKYIKNDL
+778 MFEDDGKFVENDL
-791 KEEGEYGKVTNA
+791 KEDGDYGKITKT
-803 SYGDHVSAKFTSE
+803 SYGAHVSTKYTSE

-827 KSTGSYD
+827 KSTGNYT

-847 VSKEPSKVTAKNGS
+847 VSKEPTKVTAKNGS
-861 ETLEVKKVQSKA
+861 DSLTLDKVQSKA
-873 DFDTEKAEKGK
+873 DFDKKSAEAGK

-890 QSPAIETY
+890 ESPAIETY
-898 ASEKETGI
+898 ASEKETEI
-906 AGLVKDV
+906 ANLVKDV

-922 FAQADAKAVD
+922 FAQADAKSVA
-932 QTLVIE
+932 QTLVLE
-938 GFANDG
+938 GFENDG
-944 KLQKDQLNENLA
+944 KLPQDKLNKNLT
-956 VPTLTENVDAKTPT
+956 VPTLTENEEAKTPT
-970 SITLGWNKVDTATSY
+970 SITLAWNKVADATTY
-985 ELMIDD
+985 ELLVDG
-991 VVFAVG
+991 VVFSVG
-997 DADAYTHVDLA
+997 DVETYTHTDLG
-1008 YHSEHTYQV
+1008 YHSEHKYKV
-1017 RSRNADGYSKWSEKQ
+1017 RSRNAEGYSEWSEEK

-1039 PWKDTPKPQSI
+1039 PWKDTPAPQTI
-1050 KWTGTLYGNHSA
+1050 TWTGGLYGNHSA
-1062 DLAFDQVFQQGDG
+1062 DLAFDRTFQKSDG
-1075 GFHSGGDAIG
+1075 GFHSDGNAIG

-1095 YKLDKI
+1095 YEIDKI
-1101 EYYPRTDAS
+1101 EYYPRDDAG
-1110 NGTVKKMRLETSL
+1110 NGTVEEMKLETSL
-1123 DGVHWSEAKEYNWER
+1123 DGVHWSEAKTYKWAVNK
-1138 NADTKV
+1138 DMKL
-1144 MGDLNCGAR
+1144 MDKLDCGAR
-1153 YIRFTPLESVGNFF
+1153 YIRFTPLKALGNFF
-1167 AASEIKVYKE
+1167 SASEIKVYKKE
-1177 ADSTPF
+1177 NTGAF

-1189 NSETVIEAD
+1189 KAEAVTDAD

-1205 LGVGGND
+1205 LGVCEKD
-1212 KIFIDQIKSRYGD
+1212 KLFADQIKSRYGD
-1225 INMNDIYDVYD
+1225 INMNNIYDVYD
-1236 YAFTMFQLDN
+1236 YAFTMFQLDG
-1246 GTTKTDSV
+1246 GTKKTDSV

-1269 GETFTVDVYAQN
+1269 GETFTIDVYAQN
-1281 VAGLNAFGQVIKYD
+1281 VAGLNAFGQVINYD
-1295 KSKVEYV
+1295 NSKVQYV

-1319 KEYEDRAYV
+1319 KEYDDRAYV

-1374 GPNYSTIESE
+1374 GPNYSTIESK
-1384 VDTEVEI
+1384 VDTNIEI

-1401 GQADFNITMT
+1401 GQSDFDITMT
-1411 NEKLTED
+1411 NEKLP
-1418 NTDDPNVNKLI
+1418 TDDPENPNVNKLI
-1429 QQNNYN
+1429 QQANYN
-1435 GLFDGTFGRDFE
+1435 GLFDGKFTRDFE
-1447 FKWDISSNHVDGKLP
+1447 FKWDIPANQVDGKLP

-1495 LNKVSAKLIYTD
+1495 LHKVSAKLIYTD
-1507 DTSSDEIKFETKQ
+1507 DTSSDEIKFESKQ

-1543 KSTSDVKNMLT
+1543 KSTSAVKNMLT

-1572 ADPNNA
+1572 VDPNNA
-1578 KEMYVGTLADI
+1578 TEMYVGTLADI
-1589 NATVQPDNATNKFF
+1589 NAVVQPDNATNKFF
-1603 TVESSNEDVVKIITL
+1603 TVESSNQDVVKILTL
-1618 ADENKHPIYK
+1618 ADENGHPTYK

-1640 LTAAGNKEVKA
+1640 LTAAGNKDAKA
-1651 TYDINVKAGVD
+1651 TYEITVKAGVD

-1675 YQSSAYTEESY
+1675 YQASAYTEESY
-1686 GKLTAAVNAATELL
+1686 GQLTAAVNAATELL

-1707 QVLEAQMAIYAAIDG
+1707 QVLEAQMAIYTAIDG
-1722 LVFRPLDETK
+1722 LTFRPLDETK

-1823 MKSVGTYEFDENGNV
+1823 MKSVGTYEFDEEGNV
-1838 LVNREQYQ
+1838 LVNRDQYQ

-1879 YGEKT
+1879 YGERT

-2051 NNGNSGNSGNSGSN
+2051 NSGNSGNSGSN

-2102 FRRKRVK
+2102 FRRKREK

>member
-17 TVTALGMVLTAFSPI
+17 TVTALGMVLTAFPPI

-42 QLTSVESVKKGDADN
+42 QLTSVESVEKGSKDN
-57 IVIVTFNGDVKAKLT
+57 IVVVKFNGGVTAQLT
-72 FLENGIFRYNVD
+72 FLEDGIFRYNVD
-84 PSGEFSEYAN
+84 PSGEFSKYAT
-94 PRQSSHK
+94 PKSQAHV
-101 GRIQQYPDS
+101 GRIQQYSDDS
-110 SSEYSKPEAKIKD
+110 SNYSHPKADISDK
-123 ADGKFTIT
+123 DGKITIK
-131 SENVSVEFDKETAK
+131 SGSVSVEFDKATAK
-145 MKILSND
+145 MKVLSGD

-158 KEALSISKSA
+158 KEALSISNSA
-168 TVQTLKKNDGENFY
+168 TVQTLKKNNGENFY

-191 VHTGESINIVNE
+191 VHTGETINIANE
-203 SGWTDGG
+203 SNWTDGG

-217 YYTTDGYGVLRNT
+217 YYTTSGYGVLRNT

-240 TTADAVTATHEEGE
+240 SEGDTVTATHKEKEF
-254 LDAYYFVSDGKNV
+254 DAYYFVSDGKDSS
-267 TEKTQDILD
+267 EKTQELLS

-302 RDAWSNTPVKGAKA
+302 RDSWSDTEGGKG
-316 WTIKGTDPS
+316 WTIKGNEPY
-325 TSEGKTTYEI
+325 TSGTTKYES
-335 GMSADFVPVA
+335 GMSTGYKPKD
-345 GQKLESLNGEGPTVA
+345 GMNIESLNGTKPTVGIENYP
-360 TDKFPQV
+360 KV
-367 ETPYEFSARAVLD
+367 EAPYKYSARQVID
-380 DYVKYDMPL
+380 DYFTYDMPI

-402 GQNGHHMTGGVNPDG
+402 GQNGYGKTGGVDNEG
-417 TSSPDRLAAVK
+417 KSSQERLAAVA
-428 ANVENL
+428 ANVQNL
-434 AKFTKYAQEKGVQ
+434 ADFTKYANEKGVA

-453 SYLTPDSNSG
+453 SYLTPDSNPK
-463 TLWHRLRDFK
+463 TEWQLLRDFK

-511 EGDIRPNIISLDGW
+511 EGKVRPNIISLDGW

-536 GDQTGG
+536 GDQYGG
-542 KWEYIRFHIPTYIG
+542 EWEYIRFHIPTYIG
-556 TSLSGNPNVGSDM
+556 TSLSGNPNIGSDM
-569 DGIFGGDALI
+569 DGIFGGNQLI

-617 RMYMK
+617 RMYLK
-622 IKAQLLP
+622 TKAQLLP

-644 NGDTGLPLMRAM
+644 NGDTGLPLIRAM
-656 FLEYPN
+656 FLEYPD

-669 AMQYQ
+669 EMQYQ
-674 YMLGSEML
+674 YMLGSNLL
-682 VAPIYQNTADAEND
+682 VAPIYKSTAADD
-696 GNDIR
+696 KGNDVR
-701 NNIYLPGEKD
+701 NNIYLPDSKE

-717 TGEQYQGGRV
+717 TGQQYQGGQV
-727 LNNFDAPL
+727 LNNFAAPL

-748 PMWEENNSPEEI
+748 PMWEENNTPEQIKKE
-760 DKANRIVEFWPD
+760 NRIVEFWPD
-772 GKSSYT
+772 GKTSYT
-778 MFEDDGKYIKNDL
+778 MFEDDGKFVENDL
-791 KEEGEYGKVTNA
+791 KEDGDYGKITKT
-803 SYGDHVSAKFTSE
+803 SYGAHVSTKYTSE

-827 KSTGSYD
+827 KSTGNYT

-847 VSKEPSKVTAKNGS
+847 VSKEPTKVTAKNGS
-861 ETLEVKKVQSKA
+861 DSLTLDKVQSKA
-873 DFDTEKAEKGK
+873 DFDKKSAEAGK

-890 QSPAIETY
+890 ESPAIETY
-898 ASEKETGI
+898 ASEKETEI
-906 AGLVKDV
+906 ANLVKDV

-922 FAQADAKAVD
+922 FAQADAKSVA
-932 QTLVIE
+932 QTLVLE
-938 GFANDG
+938 GFENDG
-944 KLQKDQLNENLA
+944 KLPQDKLNKNLT
-956 VPTLTENVDAKTPT
+956 VPTLTENEEAKTPT
-970 SITLGWNKVDTATSY
+970 SITLAWNKVADATTY
-985 ELMIDD
+985 ELLVDG
-991 VVFAVG
+991 VVFSVG
-997 DADAYTHVDLA
+997 DVETYTHTDLG
-1008 YHSEHTYQV
+1008 YHSEHKYKV
-1017 RSRNADGYSKWSEKQ
+1017 RSRNAEGYSEWSEEK

-1039 PWKDTPKPQSI
+1039 PWKDTPAPQTI
-1050 KWTGTLYGNHSA
+1050 TWTGGLYGNHSA
-1062 DLAFDQVFQQGDG
+1062 DLAFDRTFQKSDG
-1075 GFHSGGDAIG
+1075 GFHSDGNAIG

-1095 YKLDKI
+1095 YEIDKI
-1101 EYYPRTDAS
+1101 EYYPRDDAG
-1110 NGTVKKMRLETSL
+1110 NGTVEEMKLETSL
-1123 DGVHWSEAKEYNWER
+1123 DGVHWSEAKTYKWAVNK
-1138 NADTKV
+1138 DMKL
-1144 MGDLNCGAR
+1144 MDKLDCGAR
-1153 YIRFTPLESVGNFF
+1153 YIRFTPLKALGNFF
-1167 AASEIKVYKE
+1167 SASEIKVYKKE
-1177 ADSTPF
+1177 NTGAF

-1189 NSETVIEAD
+1189 KAEAVTDAD

-1205 LGVGGND
+1205 LGVCEKD
-1212 KIFIDQIKSRYGD
+1212 KLFADQIKSRYGD
-1225 INMNDIYDVYD
+1225 INMNNIYDVYD
-1236 YAFTMFQLDN
+1236 YAFTMFQLDG
-1246 GTTKTDSV
+1246 GTKKTDSV

-1269 GETFTVDVYAQN
+1269 GETFTIDVYAQN
-1281 VAGLNAFGQVIKYD
+1281 VAGLNAFGQVINYD
-1295 KSKVEYV
+1295 NSKVQYV

-1319 KEYEDRAYV
+1319 KEYDDRAYV

-1374 GPNYSTIESE
+1374 GPNYSTIESK
-1384 VDTEVEI
+1384 VDTNIEI

-1401 GQADFNITMT
+1401 GQSDFDITMT
-1411 NEKLTED
+1411 NEKLP
-1418 NTDDPNVNKLI
+1418 TDDPENPNVNKLI
-1429 QQNNYN
+1429 QQANYN
-1435 GLFDGTFGRDFE
+1435 GLFDGKFTRDFE
-1447 FKWDISSNHVDGKLP
+1447 FKWDIPANQVDGKLP

-1495 LNKVSAKLIYTD
+1495 LHKVSAKLIYTD
-1507 DTSSDEIKFETKQ
+1507 DTSSDEIKFESKQ

-1543 KSTSDVKNMLT
+1543 KSTSAVKNMLT

-1572 ADPNNA
+1572 VDPNNA
-1578 KEMYVGTLADI
+1578 TEMYVGTLADI
-1589 NATVQPDNATNKFF
+1589 NAVVQPDNATNKFF
-1603 TVESSNEDVVKIITL
+1603 TVESSNQDVVKILTL
-1618 ADENKHPIYK
+1618 ADENGHPTYK

-1640 LTAAGNKEVKA
+1640 LTAAGNKDAKA
-1651 TYDINVKAGVD
+1651 TYEITVKAGVD

-1675 YQSSAYTEESY
+1675 YQASAYTEESY
-1686 GKLTAAVNAATELL
+1686 GQLTAAVNAATELL

-1707 QVLEAQMAIYAAIDG
+1707 QVLEAQMAIYTAIDG
-1722 LVFRPLDETK
+1722 LTFRPLDETK

-1823 MKSVGTYEFDENGNV
+1823 MKSVGTYEFDEEGNV
-1838 LVNREQYQ
+1838 LVNRDQYQ

-1879 YGEKT
+1879 YGERT

-2044 GNSGSNG
+2044 GNRGS
-2051 NNGNSGNSGNSGSN
+2051 NGNSGNSGNSGSN

>member
-17 TVTALGMVLTAFSPI
+17 TVTALGMVLTAFPPI

-42 QLTSVESVKKGDADN
+42 QLTSVESVEKGSKDN
-57 IVIVTFNGDVKAKLT
+57 IVVVKFNGGVTAQLT
-72 FLENGIFRYNVD
+72 FLEDGIFRYNVD
-84 PSGEFSEYAN
+84 PSGEFSKYAT
-94 PRQSSHK
+94 PKSQAHV
-101 GRIQQYPDS
+101 GRIQQYSDDS
-110 SSEYSKPEAKIKD
+110 SNYSHPKADISDK
-123 ADGKFTIT
+123 DGKITIK
-131 SENVSVEFDKETAK
+131 SGSVSVEFDKATAK
-145 MKILSND
+145 MKVLSGD

-158 KEALSISKSA
+158 KEALSISNSA
-168 TVQTLKKNDGENFY
+168 TVQTLKKNNGENFY

-191 VHTGESINIVNE
+191 VHTGETINIANE
-203 SGWTDGG
+203 SNWTDGG

-217 YYTTDGYGVLRNT
+217 YYTTSGYGVLRNT

-240 TTADAVTATHEEGE
+240 SEGDTVTATHKEKEF
-254 LDAYYFVSDGKNV
+254 DAYYFVSDGKDSS
-267 TEKTQDILD
+267 EKTQELLS

-302 RDAWSNTPVKGAKA
+302 RDSWSDTEGGKG
-316 WTIKGTDPS
+316 WTIKGNEPY
-325 TSEGKTTYEI
+325 TSAGTTKYES
-335 GMSADFVPVA
+335 GMSTGYKPKD
-345 GQKLESLNGEGPTVA
+345 GMNIESLNGTKPTVGIENYP
-360 TDKFPQV
+360 KV
-367 ETPYEFSARAVLD
+367 EAPYKYSARQVID
-380 DYVKYDMPL
+380 DYFTYDMPI

-402 GQNGHHMTGGVNPDG
+402 GQNGYGKTGGVDNEG
-417 TSSPDRLAAVK
+417 KSSQERLAAVA
-428 ANVENL
+428 ANVQNL
-434 AKFTKYAQEKGVQ
+434 ADFTKYANEKGVA

-453 SYLTPDSNSG
+453 SYLTPDSNPK
-463 TLWHRLRDFK
+463 TEWQLLRDFK

-511 EGDIRPNIISLDGW
+511 EGKVRPNIISLDGW

-536 GDQTGG
+536 GDQYGG
-542 KWEYIRFHIPTYIG
+542 EWEYIRFHIPTYIG
-556 TSLSGNPNVGSDM
+556 TSLSGNPNIGSDM
-569 DGIFGGDALI
+569 DGIFGGNQLI

-617 RMYMK
+617 RMYLK
-622 IKAQLLP
+622 TKAQLLP

-644 NGDTGLPLMRAM
+644 NGDTGLPLIRAM
-656 FLEYPN
+656 FLEYPD

-669 AMQYQ
+669 EMQYQ
-674 YMLGSEML
+674 YMLGSNLL
-682 VAPIYQNTADAEND
+682 VAPIYKSTAADD
-696 GNDIR
+696 KGNDVR
-701 NNIYLPGEKD
+701 NNIYLPDSKE

-717 TGEQYQGGRV
+717 TGQQYQGGQV
-727 LNNFDAPL
+727 LNNFAAPL

-748 PMWEENNSPEEI
+748 PMWEENNTPEQIKKE
-760 DKANRIVEFWPD
+760 NRIVEFWPD
-772 GKSSYT
+772 GKTSYT
-778 MFEDDGKYIKNDL
+778 MFEDDGKFVENDL
-791 KEEGEYGKVTNA
+791 KEDGDYGKITKT
-803 SYGDHVSAKFTSE
+803 SYGAHVSTKYTSE

-827 KSTGSYD
+827 KSTGNYT

-847 VSKEPSKVTAKNGS
+847 VSKEPTKVTAKNGS
-861 ETLEVKKVQSKA
+861 DSLTLDKVQSKA
-873 DFDTEKAEKGK
+873 DFDKKSAEAGK

-890 QSPAIETY
+890 ESPAIETY
-898 ASEKETGI
+898 ASEKETEI
-906 AGLVKDV
+906 ANLVKDV

-922 FAQADAKAVD
+922 FAQADAKSVA
-932 QTLVIE
+932 QTLVLE
-938 GFANDG
+938 GFENDG
-944 KLQKDQLNENLA
+944 KLPQDKLNKNLT
-956 VPTLTENVDAKTPT
+956 VPTLTENEEAKTPT
-970 SITLGWNKVDTATSY
+970 SITLAWNKVADATTY
-985 ELMIDD
+985 ELLVDG
-991 VVFAVG
+991 VVFSVG
-997 DADAYTHVDLA
+997 DVETYTHTDLG
-1008 YHSEHTYQV
+1008 YHSEHKYKV
-1017 RSRNADGYSKWSEKQ
+1017 RSRNAEGYSEWSEEK

-1039 PWKDTPKPQSI
+1039 PWKDTPAPQTI
-1050 KWTGTLYGNHSA
+1050 TWTGGLYGNHSA
-1062 DLAFDQVFQQGDG
+1062 DLAFDRTFQKSDG
-1075 GFHSGGDAIG
+1075 GFHSDGNAIG

-1095 YKLDKI
+1095 YEIDKI
-1101 EYYPRTDAS
+1101 EYYPRDDAG
-1110 NGTVKKMRLETSL
+1110 NGTVEEMKLETSL
-1123 DGVHWSEAKEYNWER
+1123 DGVHWSEAKTYKWAVNK
-1138 NADTKV
+1138 DMKL
-1144 MGDLNCGAR
+1144 MDKLDCGAR
-1153 YIRFTPLESVGNFF
+1153 YIRFTPLKALGNFF
-1167 AASEIKVYKE
+1167 SASEIKVYKKE
-1177 ADSTPF
+1177 NTGAF

-1189 NSETVIEAD
+1189 KAEAVTDAD

-1205 LGVGGND
+1205 LGVCEKD
-1212 KIFIDQIKSRYGD
+1212 KLFADQIKSRYD
-1225 INMNDIYDVYD
+1225 INMNNIYDVYD
-1236 YAFTMFQLDN
+1236 YAFTMFQLDG
-1246 GTTKTDSV
+1246 GTKKTDSV

-1269 GETFTVDVYAQN
+1269 GETFTIDVYAQN
-1281 VAGLNAFGQVIKYD
+1281 VAGLNAFGQVINYD
-1295 KSKVEYV
+1295 NSKVQYV

-1319 KEYEDRAYV
+1319 KEYDDRAYV

-1374 GPNYSTIESE
+1374 GPNYSTIESK
-1384 VDTEVEI
+1384 VDTNIEI

-1401 GQADFNITMT
+1401 GQSDFDITMT
-1411 NEKLTED
+1411 NEKLP
-1418 NTDDPNVNKLI
+1418 TDDPENPNVNKLI
-1429 QQNNYN
+1429 QQANYN
-1435 GLFDGTFGRDFE
+1435 GLFDGKFTRDFE
-1447 FKWDISSNHVDGKLP
+1447 FKWDIPANQVDGKLP

-1495 LNKVSAKLIYTD
+1495 LHKVSAKLIYTD
-1507 DTSSDEIKFETKQ
+1507 DTSSDEIKFESKQ

-1543 KSTSDVKNMLT
+1543 KSTSAVKNMLT

-1572 ADPNNA
+1572 VDPNNA
-1578 KEMYVGTLADI
+1578 TEMYVGTLADI
-1589 NATVQPDNATNKFF
+1589 NAVVQPDNATNKFF
-1603 TVESSNEDVVKIITL
+1603 TVESSNQDVVKILTL
-1618 ADENKHPIYK
+1618 ADENGHPTYK

-1640 LTAAGNKEVKA
+1640 LTAAGNKDAKA
-1651 TYDINVKAGVD
+1651 TYEITVKAGVD

-1675 YQSSAYTEESY
+1675 YQASAYTEESY
-1686 GKLTAAVNAATELL
+1686 GQLTAAVNAATELL

-1707 QVLEAQMAIYAAIDG
+1707 QVLEAQMAIYTAIDG
-1722 LVFRPLDETK
+1722 LTFRPLDETK

-1823 MKSVGTYEFDENGNV
+1823 MKSVGTYEFDEEGNV
-1838 LVNREQYQ
+1838 LVNRDQYQ

-1879 YGEKT
+1879 YGERT

-2051 NNGNSGNSGNSGSN
+2051 NSGNSGNSGSN